1 MRLLV
6 EILIVAGLISLG
18 WNKPFKEWASEG
30 YTAVTSKV
38 PSSLSAE
45 KRLRKAP

>member
-6 EILIVAGLISLG
+6 EILIIAGLLYLG
-18 WNKPFKEWASEG
+18 WDRPFKDWAAQG
-30 YTAVTSKV
+30 YAIATSKV
-38 PSSLSAE
+38 PASLSAE